1 MKYKKTV
8 LAAVLAGVLLLAGC
22 NNDKEKEWSNTPAG
36 ANADSSTLENVN
48 TSDTVDNTTNED
60 EKDSTADSTEN
71 DTSSEVQTEET
82 EQKSPE
88 LEALRTQMANEKAIS
103 GVAFVDYVKYDLSE
117 ENVATFLYNDPL
129 TEKYPFLKN
138 AKTVA
143 YNGQELFVI
152 VPASE
157 NGIVTVYES
166 GLDEN
171 YEHYV
176 DNKSNPLYVGTPGEA
191 VAVKCNDSENFTNIL
206 IKISDNGKEC
216 EIRPSISLEDGRT
229 VVGIDGCYDFT
240 LDDMRKYSS
249 EAYYLLSQKFPEIT
263 NAVENGKTL
272 VSAGLFWLSNQ
283 YMLRFEL
290 GTYTD
295 DGFNCENRYA
305 VSFDS
310 TYAFDNEKQS
320 WYIYG
325 AGINSLK
332 GK

>member
-1 MKYKKTV
+1 MKYNKTV

-22 NNDKEKEWSNTPAG
+22 DNDKEKEWSNTPAG

-48 TSDTVDNTTNED
+48 TSDTADGTSNE
-60 EKDSTADSTEN
+60 EKDSTEDNTEDISSEAQTEN
-71 DTSSEVQTEET
+71 T

-88 LEALRTQMANEKAIS
+88 LEALRTQMANEKAIG
-103 GVAFVDYVKYDLSE
+103 GVALVDYVNYDLSE

-138 AKTVA
+138 TKTVA
-143 YNGQELFVI
+143 YKGQELFVI
-152 VPASE
+152 VPATE

-176 DNKSNPLYVGTPGEA
+176 DNKSNPLYVGSEGEA
-191 VAVKCNDSENFTNIL
+191 VAVKCNESENFTNIL

-240 LDDMRKYSS
+240 LDDMRRYGS
-249 EAYYLLSQKFPEIT
+249 EAYYLLTQKFPEIT
-263 NAVENGKTL
+263 NAVENDKTL

-290 GTYTD
+290 GTSTD
-295 DGFNCENRYA
+295 DGFKCENQYA

-310 TYAFDNEKQS
+310 TYAFDNEKQA

-325 AGINSLK
+325 VGINSLK
-332 GK
+332 GE